1 MNGEMLVVDCARGVK
16 FIAVSYKYGEA
27 VVYYEYDE
35 SDEAKSD
42 LNGIDPHIWLF
53 TERPKWL
60 NPVGFFF
67 ILNTVGNGLC

>member
-1 MNGEMLVVDCARGVK
+1 MNGGMLVVDCARGVK
-16 FIAVSYKYGEA
+16 FITVSYKYGEA
-27 VVYYEYDE
+27 AVYYEYDE

-42 LNGIDPHIWLF
+42 LKRIGPYIRLF

-67 ILNTVGNGLC
+67 VLNTVGNGLC

>member
-1 MNGEMLVVDCARGVK
+1 LT
-16 FIAVSYKYGEA
+16 VSYKYGET

-35 SDEAKSD
+35 SDKAKSD
-42 LNGIDPHIWLF
+42 LKGIGPYIWLL

-60 NPVGFFF
+60 NPVGFFS